1 MLQMSIRTIMQMRL
15 SSNLLPMH
23 VRVIDGAKQLSVV
36 NNNQVYLG
44 AGNSA
49 VRDKSVGVDVGRQ
62 TNNGGNGCGRT
73 SSPPIGSI
81 RSSLSPVTPWVSE
94 MRSRPSED
102 RMAK

>member
-1 MLQMSIRTIMQMRL
+1 MLQMSIRKIMQMRL

-62 TNNGGNGCGRT
+62 TNNGGNGCGRSALFVRRIYT
-73 SSPPIGSI
+73 LSLHSI
-81 RSSLSPVTPWVSE
+81 FIKTIVIT
-94 MRSRPSED
+94 
-102 RMAK
+102 